1 MTQYDTVLYALSF
14 EPAAARPGAI
24 VHLRFRARNVS
35 RAPSPAGTIEFLIG
49 DGLDAIGDVVFDA
62 APVAAGEDVCAEV
75 AARVASGADDGTW
88 LAAQAV
94 LRCGDD
100 AIGTNVARLTVRTQ
114 PVLDGPAS
122 GTFVDALGDDLIL
135 VRAVVTNEGDGP
147 ARAVRLTLAAPH
159 GCTRT
164 DGDGPAT
171 LAHDR
176 LEPGESVSL
185 TMTARIVAPAGTIEA
200 TDAVAAAGDARVR
213 LRARSG
219 IELRAELAPPVVTVT
234 VARRRAA
241 LTIELRNAGW
251 ADACDVPLSIELPPG
266 LRPVR
271 DEITLDGIPLETRA
285 ARKGEGDAAGRLAIA
300 GSRCDVVASCIPA
313 RTTARIELAAAY
325 AATCEAGTVCVTQ
338 GTCSADASFAPHVVR
353 DLRLRI
359 EGAPAVA
366 APTDAVTFAAVLLN
380 AGDRAESVTLRGS
393 GGLAFEPV
401 AVAVSASRSTRVAL
415 RAPLPDGCEDG
426 ALVEFA
432 LVAVD
437 GEGDECVRAAAAIA
451 VRDRAWVVLDGPVVC
466 EGDIARYAVRND
478 GPAPARDAIVTAGSA
493 TRALGSI
500 PAGESVVIEIAT
512 SDAGAGGF
520 VRARN
525 APELRLA
532 AVAASAAPPPLRATL
547 DVPEAV
553 AAGAAFDVRLELDV
567 DVAIETLTIRAAP
580 PQGSEYVAGSTA
592 IDGCHAVDP
601 GGGSPLGGGLVV
613 HALPPHSRLAVS
625 WSLVAG
631 PAGDRDG
638 VRAEVAIDADGVVQT
653 LASAPVAFRH
663 GGAFATRAAGLPY
676 HVTSC
681 ALDARRAEPVV
692 AAPEPDPPPES
703 PQQHAADAGVAV
715 DALDAYDANDA
726 IVLALPLGGEEMDDA
741 ARLLR
746 AGDASGLAA
755 HALALRALFPTV
767 ARCGDRDVAEALH
780 DARAALADVF
790 DRLYVKLR
798 IPGFDATAEDLEDA
812 GLRRAMLA
820 LLERLLAAGAAEI
833 DERALC
839 VSLDRT
845 TLRALLDELPS
856 AALGAPDMLRVL
868 TALVPTRC
876 DDEPLLA
883 ATLARYVRALDDA
896 FARCADLPREAF
908 DRTLADGRDA
918 ALDDARG
925 ALGAALRA
933 RTVLTAAGW

>member
-1 MTQYDTVLYALSF
+1 MTEYDTVLYALSF
-14 EPAAARPGAI
+14 APAAARPGEI

-49 DGLDAIGDVVFDA
+49 DGLDAIGDVVVDV

-75 AARVASGADDGTW
+75 AARVASGADDGTS

-94 LRCGDD
+94 LRCDDD

-147 ARAVRLTLAAPH
+147 ARALRLRLAAPH

-176 LEPGESVSL
+176 LEPGESLSL
-185 TMTARIVAPAGTIEA
+185 AMTARIVAPAGTIEA
-200 TDAVAAAGDARVR
+200 SDAAVAAGDARFR

-219 IELRAELAPPVVTVT
+219 IAAQADLAPPVVTVS
-234 VARRRAA
+234 VARRRAS

-285 ARKGEGDAAGRLAIA
+285 ARKGDGDAVGRLAIA
-300 GSRCDVVASCIPA
+300 GSRCDVVAACIPA

-325 AATCEAGTVCVTQ
+325 AAPCESGTVRVTQ
-338 GTCSADASFAPHVVR
+338 GTRSADASFTPHAVR

-359 EGAPAVA
+359 EDAPAVA
-366 APTDAVTFAAVLLN
+366 APTDAVAFTAVLLN

-393 GGLAFEPV
+393 GELAFQPV
-401 AVAVSASRSTRVAL
+401 AVAVSAGRSTRVAL
-415 RAPLPDGCEDG
+415 RAPLPDGCEDD

-437 GEGDECVRAAAAIA
+437 GDGDECVRAAATIV
-451 VRDRAWVVLDGPVVC
+451 VRDRAWLVLDGPVVC
-466 EGDIARYAVRND
+466 EGDTARYAVRND
-478 GPAPARDAIVTAGSA
+478 GPAPARDAVLTAGST

-512 SDAGAGGF
+512 SEAVAGGF

-532 AVAASAAPPPLRATL
+532 AVAGGAAPPPVHATL
-547 DVPEAV
+547 DVPDAV
-553 AAGAAFDVRLELDV
+553 AAGAAFDVRLVLEV
-567 DVAIETLTIRAAP
+567 DVAIEMLTIRAETPA
-580 PQGSEYVAGSTA
+580 GTAYVAGSTA
-592 IDGCHAVDP
+592 IDGCRAVDP
-601 GGGSPLGGGLVV
+601 AGGSPLRGGLVL
-613 HALPPHSRLAVS
+613 HALPSRSHLAVS
-625 WSLVAG
+625 WSLVAD
-631 PAGDRDG
+631 PSGDCDG
-638 VRAEVAIDADGVVQT
+638 ARAEAAIDAGGVVQT
-653 LASAPVAFRH
+653 LVSAPVAFRP
-663 GGAFATRAAGLPY
+663 GGAFATRAADLPY

-681 ALDARRAEPVV
+681 ALDARRAEPLG
-692 AAPEPDPPPES
+692 AAPEPIEPPE
-703 PQQHAADAGVAV
+703 PPERRPPDAEVAI
-715 DALDAYDANDA
+715 DTLDAEDAV
-726 IVLALPLGGEEMDDA
+726 VLALPLGGDELDDA

-746 AGDASGLAA
+746 AGDARGLAS
-755 HALALRALFPTV
+755 HALALRALFPSV
-767 ARCGDRDVAEALH
+767 ARCGDRDAAEALH
-780 DARAALADVF
+780 DARTALADVF

-798 IPGFDATAEDLEDA
+798 IPGFDATADDLEDA
-812 GLRRAMLA
+812 SLRRAMLA
-820 LLERLLAAGAAEI
+820 LLERLLAAEPGEVG
-833 DERALC
+833 ERTLC
-839 VSLDRT
+839 VSIDRT
-845 TLRALLDELPS
+845 ALRALLDELAS
-856 AALGAPDMLRVL
+856 AALGAPQMLRVL

-883 ATLARYVRALDDA
+883 ATLVRYVRALDDA

-908 DRTLADGRDA
+908 DRTLAGGRDT

-933 RTVLTAAGW
+933 RTALAAVGW